1 MILTNAICCPGVGWA
16 SGCNSIRLKRREFIT
31 LLGGATAWSIAAQ
44 AQEHGKIRSV
54 GVLMNSVTTDTEY
67 QSRLAAFV
75 QGLRQLGWTEG
86 QNLRLDVRW
95 SASDARLARAYAAE
109 LIRLMPD
116 VILAATTLNLTVM
129 QQATST
135 MPVVFV
141 QVADPVKQG
150 FVASLRKPGGNLT
163 GFSLFEF
170 SLGGKWLGLLK
181 DVVPGL
187 ARVAVMFNPETS
199 PQTKFFMSAIEA
211 EAPSLGVQVIP
222 LPVKSFAE
230 IEPALANLSAQ
241 SNIGLIPLPD
251 IFLDMNAP
259 QIAELVSRYRVPTI
273 GNIARGWKND
283 VLMIYGN
290 DVKLID
296 QFRQSASYIDRIL
309 KGAKPSD
316 LPIQGADNF
325 VLIVNR
331 KAAKML
337 GLTVPERLLGTADE
351 VIE

>member
-1 MILTNAICCPGVGWA
+1 M
-16 SGCNSIRLKRREFIT
+16 KRREFLT
-31 LLGGATAWSIAAQ
+31 LASSSLAAWPGALLGQQTNKVR
-44 AQEHGKIRSV
+44 HV
-54 GVLMNSVTTDTEY
+54 GVLMQGFGTEPDY
-67 QSRLAAFV
+67 QSFLAAFV
-75 QGLRQLGWTEG
+75 QGLRQFGWVEG
-86 QNLRLDVRW
+86 QNLRINVRW
-95 SASDARLARAYAAE
+95 TASNTDLARTYAAE
-109 LIRLMPD
+109 LTGLKPD
-116 VILAATTLNLTVM
+116 VVLAATTLNLTM
-129 QQATST
+129 IRQATST
-135 MPVVFV
+135 VPVVFV
-141 QVADPVKQG
+141 AVADPVKQG
-150 FVASLRKPGGNLT
+150 FVESARQPGGNLT

-170 SLGGKWLGLLK
+170 SLGGKWIDLLK
-181 DVVPGL
+181 DVMPGL
-187 ARVAVMFNPETS
+187 ERVYVMFNPETS